1 MEILSGLDYKVAD
14 SAVSLGKFDGIHRGH
29 RILLQKIL
37 DQKEW
42 IPTVFTFGAMQGNG
56 VMPGQQIYS
65 KKEQGMILEELGIQ
79 REVIFPFHRKTRNMT
94 AEEFVQNILV
104 DRLGTVFVCVGE
116 DFRFGKDRQG
126 DVELLSRLADRY
138 GYRLEVQPK
147 LVCDGEVVS
156 STRIRWELST
166 GRLDQVNKLL
176 GAPYFIC
183 GEVVH
188 GNALGRTIE
197 MPTANMIPEPGKV
210 LPVFGVYATTAE
222 VEGKR
227 YRAVTNIGL
236 KPTVGAEDVTVE
248 TYLLDFS
255 GELYGKEMKVCFHHF
270 LRQEKKFAGIAQL
283 KEQMEQDR
291 SQALQI
297 LQTIE
302 I

>member
-1 MEILSGLDYKVAD
+1 
-14 SAVSLGKFDGIHRGH
+14 
-29 RILLQKIL
+29 
-37 DQKEW
+37 
-42 IPTVFTFGAMQGNG
+42 
-56 VMPGQQIYS
+56 
-65 KKEQGMILEELGIQ
+65 
-79 REVIFPFHRKTRNMT
+79 MT

-138 GYRLEVQPK
+138 GYQLEVQPK
-147 LVCDGEVVS
+147 LTCDGEVVS

-166 GRLDQVNKLL
+166 GKLDKVNELL

-197 MPTANMIPEPGKV
+197 MPTANMVPEQGKV

-222 VEGKR
+222 VAGKR

-236 KPTVGAEDVTVE
+236 KPTVGAENATVE

-255 GELYGKEMKVCFHHF
+255 GDLYGKEMKVCFHHF
-270 LRQEKKFAGIAQL
+270 LRQEKKFAGISQL
-283 KEQMEQDR
+283 QEQMERDR
-291 SQALQI
+291 LQAQQLLQG
-297 LQTIE
+297 IE